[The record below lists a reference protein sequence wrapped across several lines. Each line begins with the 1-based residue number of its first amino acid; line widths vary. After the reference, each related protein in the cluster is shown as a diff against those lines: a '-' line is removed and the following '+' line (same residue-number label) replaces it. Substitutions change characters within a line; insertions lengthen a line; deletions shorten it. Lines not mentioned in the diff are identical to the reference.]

1 MRDRSLNEPDPDR
14 ARGVAVQS
22 SAIAQLVAR
31 AIKVDPED
39 DGQVDIIEEAI
50 ARRLT
55 AAFSDIPA
63 VRVEGAAWLIR
74 ESGTDAPDAIDLWV
88 AAANDAVRELGRER
102 GWDGPTT
109 EKYAARLSNAFEAPL
124 RRALVADEE
133 QSVER

>member
-1 MRDRSLNEPDPDR
+1 MRDRSLNEPDRVR

-31 AIKVDPED
+31 AIKVDPEG
-39 DGQVDIIEEAI
+39 DGQDILEEAI
-50 ARRLT
+50 AHRLT

-102 GWDGPTT
+102 GWDGPTSI
-109 EKYAARLSNAFEAPL
+109 LH
-124 RRALVADEE
+124 
-133 QSVER
+133 